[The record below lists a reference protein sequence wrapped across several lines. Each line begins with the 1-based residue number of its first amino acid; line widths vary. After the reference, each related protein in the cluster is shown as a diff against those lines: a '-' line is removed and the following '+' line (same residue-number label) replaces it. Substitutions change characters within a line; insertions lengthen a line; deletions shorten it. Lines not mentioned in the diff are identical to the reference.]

1 MSEINVV
8 PLVDVVLVLLV
19 IFMITAPLM
28 LRGMDVDLPESA
40 TNTVTP
46 EDRVVLSISGDKKIF
61 IDDASITLKD
71 LGPRLADLKSRS
83 PEVSVFLKADR
94 NIPYGLVVRVMD
106 IVKGSGIEKLGMV
119 TKPIPRTGNGQS

>member
-46 EDRVVLSISGDKKIF
+46 EDRVVLSVTGDKKIF
-61 IDDASITLKD
+61 IDDTSITLKA
-71 LGPRLADLKSRS
+71 LGPRLADLKNRS

-94 NIPYGLVVRVMD
+94 NVSYGLVVRVMD
-106 IVKGSGIEKLGMV
+106 IVKTSGIDKLGMV
-119 TKPIPRTGNGQS
+119 TKPIPITGNGQS